1 MNMPSVDDLMNPTL
15 EALHALGGSASISEL
30 LEQITET
37 EKFSAEVIEQIHP
50 GKSNQTEVAYRLAW
64 ARTYL
69 KIYGLIENSG
79 RGVWALTIQGSKTKN
94 INSKYVRRFF
104 REQNRKNKSKVE
116 DIEDPDTPR
125 DPGISVGWQEA
136 LMESLLSMRPD
147 AFERLCQRVLRE
159 SGFTQVEVTGRT
171 GDGGIDGNGVIQLVG
186 LLSFPVVFQ
195 CKRYS
200 GSVSAGVIRDFR
212 GAMVGRADKGLV
224 ITTSSFTTSAKAEAT
239 RDGAPPI
246 DLIDGEKLMD
256 RLKEL
261 GIGVHTRQVE
271 LIEVDKEWFE
281 NL

>member
-1 MNMPSVDDLMNPTL
+1 M
-15 EALHALGGSASISEL
+15 
-30 LEQITET
+30 
-37 EKFSAEVIEQIHP
+37 IERIHP
-50 GKSNQTEVAYRLAW
+50 GKPNQTEVAYRLAW

-79 RGVWALTIQGSKTKN
+79 RGVWALTTQGSKTKN
-94 INSKYVRRFF
+94 TNSKDVRKFF
-104 REQNRKNKSKVE
+104 REQNRKNRSKVE
-116 DIEDPDTPR
+116 DIEDPHTPR
-125 DPGISVGWQEA
+125 DPDISVGWQEA

-224 ITTSSFTTSAKAEAT
+224 ITTSSFTASAKTEAT

-246 DLIDGEKLMD
+246 DLIDGERLMN

-261 GIGVHTRQVE
+261 GIGVRTRQVE
-271 LIEVDKEWFE
+271 LIEVNREWFE